1 MICVDAGNGDVA
13 HSRFGDNTWGALAG
27 VIGSAGL
34 RLIAVDEMVMD
45 FLVSSM
51 NRTPCADSE
60 NQNQNLLLMLIDLY
74 FIVNK
79 TLQFHI

>member
-1 MICVDAGNGDVA
+1 MSVLIKCGNIDIICVDAGNCDVA
-13 HSRFGDNTWGALAG
+13 HSRFGDNTCGALAG

-51 NRTPCADSE
+51 NRTPCADSGIRIFYWLK
-60 NQNQNLLLMLIDLY
+60 QL
-74 FIVNK
+74 V
-79 TLQFHI
+79 